1 MEERKIN
8 KKLEDSF
15 EASITISE
23 PISFSYFREWLS
35 TFNTNSATACFT
47 AVQNLKDKIDFK
59 EKI

>member
-1 MEERKIN
+1 MNKTKERKIN
-8 KKLEDSF
+8 KKLEDRF
-15 EASITISE
+15 AE